1 MLAMQELKPSH
12 DPRIVLS
19 PPRLHW
25 GWVFAL
31 SILTRSYFNSIWM
44 VVQANWVRKVTGR
57 KDALIWSIVNVAVIP
72 AVFLIAVL
80 VGATIGIMSRGQGL
94 GDTRMLSY
102 VLVTFGM
109 IAVLG
114 SYTTAAFKLR
124 SALEEATV
132 GLAFGG
138 VMTFLFNGT
147 YFQYFLHDYVV
158 PDAEE
163 LYGALPTS
171 PAYVPPPTN

>member
-1 MLAMQELKPSH
+1 MPESMPSF
-12 DPRIVLS
+12 DPRIVLP

-31 SILTRSYFNSIWM
+31 SIITRSYFNSIWM

-57 KDALIWSIVNVAVIP
+57 KDALIWAIVNVAVIP
-72 AVFLIAVL
+72 GVFLIAVM
-80 VGATIGIMSRGQGL
+80 VGATIGIVSRGQDI
-94 GDTRMLSY
+94 GDTRVLSY
-102 VLVTFGM
+102 SLVAFGM
-109 IAVLG
+109 IAVVG
-114 SYTTAAFKLR
+114 SYTAAAFKLR
-124 SALEEATV
+124 SALQEATV

-138 VMTFLFNGT
+138 VMTFLFSGT

-163 LYGALPTS
+163 LYGALPTP
-171 PAYVPPPTN
+171 PAYVPPSTV

>member
-1 MLAMQELKPSH
+1 MPENKPSL
-12 DPRIVLS
+12 DPRIVLP

-25 GWVFAL
+25 GWVLAL

-57 KDALIWSIVNVAVIP
+57 QDAFIWSIVNVAVIP
-72 AVFLIAVL
+72 VVLLIAVM
-80 VGATIGIMSRGQGL
+80 VGATIGIMSRGQDV
-94 GDTRMLSY
+94 GDTHMLSTA
-102 VLVTFGM
+102 VSVFAV

-114 SYTTAAFKLR
+114 SYTMAAFKLR
-124 SALEEATV
+124 SALQEATV

-138 VMTFLFNGT
+138 VMTFLFSGT
-147 YFQYFLHDYVV
+147 YFQYFLYDYVV

-163 LYGALPTS
+163 LYGALPS
-171 PAYVPPPTN
+171 PPAYVSPPTV

>member
-1 MLAMQELKPSH
+1 MPELKSSH
-12 DPRIVLS
+12 DPRIVLP

-25 GWVFAL
+25 GWVLAL
-31 SILTRSYFNSIWM
+31 SVLTRSYFNSIWM
-44 VVQANWVRKVTGR
+44 IVLANWVRKVTGR
-57 KDALIWSIVNVAVIP
+57 KDALIWTIVNVAVIP
-72 AVFLIAVL
+72 AVFLIAVM
-80 VGATIGIMSRGQGL
+80 VGATIGLMSRGQGI
-94 GDTRMLSY
+94 GDTR
-102 VLVTFGM
+102 VLYYSLIAFGM

-138 VMTFLFNGT
+138 VMTFLFSGT

-163 LYGALPTS
+163 LYGALPTP
-171 PAYVPPPTN
+171 PAYVPPPTV

>member
-1 MLAMQELKPSH
+1 MQELKSSY
-12 DPRIVLS
+12 DPRIVLP

-31 SILTRSYFNSIWM
+31 SIITRSYFNSIWM

-57 KDALIWSIVNVAVIP
+57 KDALIWAIVNVAVIP
-72 AVFLIAVL
+72 GVFLIAVM
-80 VGATIGIMSRGQGL
+80 VGATIGIVSRGQGI
-94 GDTRMLSY
+94 GDTRVLSY
-102 VLVTFGM
+102 SLVAFGM
-109 IAVLG
+109 IAIIG
-114 SYTTAAFKLR
+114 SYTAAAFKLR
-124 SALEEATV
+124 SALQEATV

-138 VMTFLFNGT
+138 VMTFLFSGT

-163 LYGALPTS
+163 LYGALPTP
-171 PAYVPPPTN
+171 PAYVPPSTV

>member
-1 MLAMQELKPSH
+1 MPELKSSH
-12 DPRIVLS
+12 DPRIVLP

-57 KDALIWSIVNVAVIP
+57 KDALIWAIVNVAVIP
-72 AVFLIAVL
+72 AVFLIAVM
-80 VGATIGIMSRGQGL
+80 VGVTIGVMSRGQGV
-94 GDTRMLSY
+94 GDTRVLSY
-102 VLVTFGM
+102 GVGAFAV
-109 IAVLG
+109 IAILG

-132 GLAFGG
+132 GVAFGG
-138 VMTFLFNGT
+138 VMTFLFSGT

-158 PDAEE
+158 PDAED
-163 LYGALPTS
+163 LYGALPTP
-171 PAYVPPPTN
+171 PAYVPPPTA